1 MHLGRFSLFSLK
13 RPSTRCACAH
23 TCVCKCVFV
32 ILILIV
38 SLSMKAEIEVESVK
52 KKKISGLKV
61 QIMFTLKSVILPWLN
76 FNVQFDLRGSINSS

>member
-1 MHLGRFSLFSLK
+1 MHLGGLSLFSLK
-13 RPSTRCACAH
+13 RPSTQCACAH

-52 KKKISGLKV
+52 KKN
-61 QIMFTLKSVILPWLN
+61 QWFKSAD
-76 FNVQFDLRGSINSS
+76 NVYIKKCNLALVEL